1 MAILLY
7 LATFIALGAGFTAI
21 ECTTR
26 RRAQPIVRAGYVTD
40 LVHVLASNSLPAA
53 VVQAGAIAALAAL
66 SPTTSWNL
74 MSARPLWLQLVVII
88 ALTEIAFYAIHRA
101 MHAVPAL
108 WRLHRIHHT
117 PVEMDWLSGYRKHA
131 LETGLHSIATLAPM
145 ALLGFSP
152 DAWLVFGV
160 IGMVFTG
167 FTHLDT
173 TAQLRWLEQFVV
185 TPRYHAWHHA
195 AAGDAQRTN
204 LAGKLSVLDRL
215 FGTRRPPELDAT
227 RGWPDATGLD
237 EPAPTTWWH
246 RPHPRVAYYAALPAI
261 YLRQI
266 VSNVRGIATVVDML
280 WLRPVPGGLLA
291 PEHPC
296 CTGRQL
302 GSERTVW
309 ADNLVFAA
317 PRASA
322 RATAE
327 TDAEPDNTDAEP
339 DTDAEIVTRVGRY
352 MAAMVRRSAA
362 TPTHP
367 HGATS
372 RMPPAINYLHGP
384 VHYNGGW
391 FVFDSFA
398 DAIAHVSDPAFR
410 RELHR
415 FVRVE
420 RREPLFVF
428 RDRDYDREEFAQF
441 VCFLRS
447 VLPWFSNSNGPKRK
461 VLWGN
466 PAPYAV
472 VNLITGNWIRETR
485 RLIDARTR
493 DQVARPPISAG
504 RYFRAS
510 YHGWRR
516 HTLWPERTL
525 ARITARRIAMRG
537 AKGNLFFVDERA
549 LREQARARHQAASP
563 TGGMVMP

>member
-1 MAILLY
+1 MAIVLY
-7 LATFIALGAGFTAI
+7 LVTFVVLGVAFTAI
-21 ECTTR
+21 ELASR
-26 RRAQPIVRAGYVTD
+26 RHPQPILRDGYVAD
-40 LVHVLASNSLPAA
+40 LAHVLASNSLPAA
-53 VVQAGAIAALAAL
+53 AVQAAAFAALAVL
-66 SPTTSWNL
+66 SPGYSWNV
-74 MSARPLWLQLVVII
+74 MSARPLWLQLVVIV
-88 ALTEIAFYAIHRA
+88 AMTEVAFYAVHRA
-101 MHAVPAL
+101 MHAVPSL
-108 WRLHRIHHT
+108 WRLHRMHHT
-117 PVEMDWLSGYRKHA
+117 PVEMDWLSGYRKHG
-131 LETGLHSIATLAPM
+131 LETGLHAIVTFAPM

-167 FTHLDT
+167 FTHLNT
-173 TAQLRWLEQFVV
+173 TARLRWLEPFVV

-195 AAGDAQRTN
+195 AAGDQQRYN

-215 FGTRRPPELDAT
+215 FGTRRPPDLDT
-227 RGWPDATGLD
+227 RRGWPGAIGLD
-237 EPAPTTWWH
+237 ESAPTTWWH
-246 RPHPRVAYYAALPAI
+246 RPHPRVAYYAALPGI

-291 PEHPC
+291 PDHPC

-302 GSERTVW
+302 DSDRTVW

-317 PRASA
+317 PRRSPTS
-322 RATAE
+322 TAE
-327 TDAEPDNTDAEP
+327 TDAE
-339 DTDAEIVTRVGRY
+339 IVGRVGRY
-352 MAAMVRRSAA
+352 MAAMVRRAAA
-362 TPTHP
+362 TPAHP
-367 HGATS
+367 HGAPS

-391 FVFDSFA
+391 FLFDSFA
-398 DAIAHVSDPAFR
+398 DAIEHVSDPAFR

-415 FVRVE
+415 FVRLE

-428 RDRDYDREEFAQF
+428 RDRDYDREEFGQF

-447 VLPWFSNSNGPKRK
+447 VLPWFSNSNGPKRR

-472 VNLITGNWIRETR
+472 VNLITGHWIRETR
-485 RLIDARTR
+485 RLLDPRTR
-493 DQVARPPISAG
+493 DDVARPPIRAG

-510 YHGWRR
+510 YRGWRR
-516 HTLWPERTL
+516 HTLWPERLL
-525 ARITARRIAMRG
+525 ARVTACRIQLRG

-549 LREQARARHQAASP
+549 LRDRARARHEAA
-563 TGGMVMP
+563 TLMGG

>member
-1 MAILLY
+1 MAIVLY
-7 LATFIALGAGFTAI
+7 LASFIVLGIGFTAI
-21 ECTTR
+21 ECASR
-26 RRAQPIVRAGYVTD
+26 RRAQPILRAGYVAD

-53 VVQAGAIAALAAL
+53 VVQAGAFAVLAWL
-66 SPTTSWNL
+66 SPAASWNV
-74 MSARPLWLQLVVII
+74 MSARPLWLQLVVIFG
-88 ALTEIAFYAIHRA
+88 LTEIAFYAVHRA
-101 MHAVPAL
+101 MHGVPAL

-131 LETGLHSIATLAPM
+131 LETGLHSIVTLAPM

-167 FTHLDT
+167 FTHLNT
-173 TAQLRWLEQFVV
+173 TAQLRWLEPFVV

-195 AAGDAQRTN
+195 APGDAQRTN

-215 FGTRRPPELDAT
+215 FGTRRPPGIEAELEAEL
-227 RGWPDATGLD
+227 GWPGSTGLD
-237 EPAPTTWWH
+237 ESAPTTWWQ
-246 RPHPRVAYYAALPAI
+246 RAHPRIAYYAALPAI

-280 WLRPVPGGLLA
+280 WLRPVAGGLLA
-291 PEHPC
+291 PDHPC
-296 CTGRQL
+296 CTGRQH
-302 GSERTVW
+302 GSDRTVW

-317 PRASA
+317 PRDRA
-322 RATAE
+322 RATTETSAETHAE
-327 TDAEPDNTDAEP
+327 TDAE
-339 DTDAEIVTRVGRY
+339 IVSRVGRY
-352 MAAMVRRSAA
+352 MAAMVRRAAA
-362 TPTHP
+362 TPAHP
-367 HGATS
+367 HGAPS

-398 DAIAHVSDPAFR
+398 DAIEHVSDPAFR

-493 DQVARPPISAG
+493 DAVARPPIDAG

-510 YHGWRR
+510 YRGWRR
-516 HTLWPERTL
+516 HTLWPERML
-525 ARITARRIAMRG
+525 ARITARRIQMRG

-549 LREQARARHQAASP
+549 LREQARARHQGAATR
-563 TGGMVMP
+563 TGVW